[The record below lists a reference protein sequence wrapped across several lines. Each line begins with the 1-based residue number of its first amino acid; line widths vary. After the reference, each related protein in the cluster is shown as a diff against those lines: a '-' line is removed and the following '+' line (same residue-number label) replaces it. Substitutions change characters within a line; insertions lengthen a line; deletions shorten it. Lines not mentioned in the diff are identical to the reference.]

1 MGWGWDRM
9 GWDGIEIELK
19 YIAQYAQNKESPPP
33 PKKKET
39 PHLT

>member
-1 MGWGWDRM
+1 M

-19 YIAQYAQNKESPPP
+19 YIAQYAQYAQNKESPP